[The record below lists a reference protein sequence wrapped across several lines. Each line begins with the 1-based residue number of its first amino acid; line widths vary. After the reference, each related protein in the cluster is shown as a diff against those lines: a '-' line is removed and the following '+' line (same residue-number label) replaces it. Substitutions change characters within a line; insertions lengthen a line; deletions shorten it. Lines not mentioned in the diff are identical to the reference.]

1 MSRSAAAPRP
11 AASEELGDAL
21 GRLSGYFRQAVGY
34 SVVVNLLALAPTF
47 YMLETY
53 GRVVYSRSGNTLL
66 MLTVMVLLAYAVM
79 EMADWVRGKLMHLA
93 ADRMDA
99 ELGER
104 VFNATFDAQLRGI
117 PVGIQPLN
125 DFKAVRN
132 FLTSPT
138 LAAVVDTPIALL
150 FIAIIFAVSPQM
162 GALSLVGV
170 LAMVPLAI
178 YTERTTG
185 VLLTAAQRAGM
196 DAQRYASSSLA
207 NAQVIE
213 SMGMWQTVRKRW
225 LERQQLML
233 AFQAAASDKAGTGAA
248 ISKSI
253 QILQGSLVLGMA
265 AWLTPEGKLEPGST
279 AMFIAWTLSGKA
291 LGPLQTLISQ
301 SKQIGA
307 IRDTWR
313 RLTTFLGQVPER
325 EDGMA
330 LPVPKGALAVEAVV
344 AAAPNSQVPI
354 LRGVSFV
361 LQPGEALAVVGPS
374 AAGKSTLA
382 RLMVGLWAAASGRVR
397 LDGVDVY
404 AWNKQELGPHIGYL
418 PQDTELF
425 EGTLAENIARFG
437 EGDEYLVRKAAS
449 EVGLDELVASLP
461 EGLDTLIGPGGVV
474 LSGGQRQR
482 VALARAIYGDPRFIV
497 LDEPN
502 ASLDEAGERALL
514 QTLLTLKARGV
525 TLVVMTHRTSVLPAI
540 DKMLVLRDGQ
550 VAGFG
555 PRDEVLA
562 ALQGRPAV
570 PQAPAAP
577 AVTASTATEGG
588 AA

>member
-1 MSRSAAAPRP
+1 MSRTAPANRP
-11 AASEELGDAL
+11 AASEELGEAL
-21 GRLSGYFRQAVGY
+21 GHLGGYFRRAVGY

-47 YMLETY
+47 YMLEAY
-53 GRVVYSRSGNTLL
+53 GRVVYSRNENTLL
-66 MLTVMVLLAYAVM
+66 MLTLMVLLAYAVM
-79 EMADWVRGKLMHLA
+79 EMADWVRGKLMHIA
-93 ADRMDA
+93 ADRIDT

-125 DFKAVRN
+125 DFKAVRS

-138 LAAVVDTPIALL
+138 LTAMVDTPIALL
-150 FIAIIFAVSPQM
+150 FIGVIFAVSPQM

-185 VLLTAAQRAGM
+185 KLLSAAQFAGM
-196 DAQRYASSSLA
+196 NAQRYAGSSLS

-213 SMGMWQTVRKRW
+213 SMGMWQTVRERW
-225 LERQQLML
+225 LARQREML
-233 AFQAAASDKAGTGAA
+233 RFQAMASDTAGTGAA

-265 AWLTPEGKLEPGST
+265 AWLTLEGKLDPGGA

-301 SKQIGA
+301 SKQISTVS
-307 IRDTWR
+307 DTWR
-313 RLTTFLGQVPER
+313 RLKVFLSQVPPR
-325 EDGMA
+325 EEGMA
-330 LPVPKGALAVEAVV
+330 LPAPKGALAVEAVV

-354 LRGVSFV
+354 LRGVSFA

-382 RLMVGLWAAASGRVR
+382 RLLVGLWAAASGRVR

-425 EGTLAENIARFG
+425 DGTLAENIARFG
-437 EGDEYLVRKAAS
+437 EGDEYRVRKAAS

-461 EGLDTLIGPGGVV
+461 EGLETLIGAGGVV

-482 VALARAIYGDPRFIV
+482 VALARAIYGDPRFVV

-514 QTLLTLKARGV
+514 QTLLMLKARGV

-570 PQAPAAP
+570 PQAAAP
-577 AVTASTATEGG
+577 AITATAASAGG